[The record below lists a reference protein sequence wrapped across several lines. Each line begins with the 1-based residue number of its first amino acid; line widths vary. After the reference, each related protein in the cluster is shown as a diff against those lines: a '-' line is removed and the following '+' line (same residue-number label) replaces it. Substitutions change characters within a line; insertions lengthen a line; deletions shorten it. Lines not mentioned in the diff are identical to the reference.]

1 MIFSSLSLPDFS
13 PIKPSQLLDFS
24 NSLGEQESL
33 LPPHIQITNYI
44 KPRTFEEISKDI
56 ENNQIDKISN
66 LEWIYLVY
74 FKSDD
79 LKLCQ
84 LIWNIA
90 KEKGWLKNRLIWNLV
105 LYYGNEDNNKKRII
119 SESLVNSFSVDVL
132 DKVDYQDLVTIKIIE
147 SLKKAP
153 ADLAK
158 LSLTYKKTPKNLLK
172 TYQLPYWI
180 KKAEDALTTVAEV
193 FVSSRD
199 LQYETWLLN
208 CLEEMLSEDQIKAT
222 DYLLTNI
229 SSEIAETLPNLVEWV
244 KLNFKPKNSYSKWH
258 QLSGEAKEAL
268 RKWIGAVNYKDFE
281 NIVELLLEKNH
292 ELNIPDWQKNQ
303 LRARKKFWENYSD
316 SFERI
321 RILLPQRSIN
331 ALGQYLPENVDRLIE
346 DDSDTEVC
354 IFDFGDW
361 FIVEFFR
368 GEGSET
374 RLFNSSQN
382 PDLEQKLFGSSE
394 VSVKHLR
401 CFKPREIHDHVFC
414 WQTYCEKWLKLSN
427 ILPNAGT
434 VFFKGLPY
442 EYGRYGS
449 DGLPTPSYEDQQKRN
464 HRLDQWKN
472 KIIEIESEAEEYVI
486 TVLFDL
492 GSL

>member
-13 PIKPSQLLDFS
+13 PLKPSELLDFS
-24 NSLGEQESL
+24 KSLGKQKP
-33 LPPHIQITNYI
+33 LPPIPIPSPNYI
-44 KPRTFEEISKDI
+44 KPRTVEEILKDI
-56 ENNQIDKISN
+56 ETNKIDNITN

-74 FKSDD
+74 FKSDNN
-79 LKLCQ
+79 LEICQ

-90 KEKGWLKNRLIWNLV
+90 KEKTWLKHRLIWNLV
-105 LYYGNEDNNKKRII
+105 LYYGNESNNRKRII
-119 SESLVNSFSVDVL
+119 SESLVNSFSVDFL
-132 DKVDYQDLVTIKIIE
+132 DKVDYQDLVLIKIIE

-158 LSLTYKKTPKNLLK
+158 LSLTYKKTPKDLLR
-172 TYQLPYWI
+172 TYQLPHWI

-193 FVSSRD
+193 FVTSRD

-208 CLEEMLSEDQIKAT
+208 CLEEILSEDQIKAT

-229 SSEIAETLPNLVEWV
+229 SAEIAGDLPNLVEWV
-244 KLNFKPKNSYSKWH
+244 KLNFKPKNSNSKWH
-258 QLSGEAKEAL
+258 QLSRKAKEAL

-281 NIVELLLEKNH
+281 NIVELLLERND
-292 ELNIPDWQKNQ
+292 ELNIPEWEKNQ
-303 LRARKKFWENYSD
+303 LRKRKDFWANYSD
-316 SFERI
+316 CFERI
-321 RILLPQRSIN
+321 RILLPQKSIN
-331 ALGQYLPENVDRLIE
+331 ALGQYLPENVDLLIE
-346 DDSDTEVC
+346 DGSDTEVC

-374 RLFNSSQN
+374 RLFNRSQN
-382 PDLEQKLFGSSE
+382 PDLEQKLFGSSQ

-401 CFKPREIHDHVFC
+401 CLKPREIHDHVFC

-427 ILPNAGT
+427 ILPNEGT
-434 VFFKGLPY
+434 VFFKGLPR

-449 DGLPTPSYEDQQKRN
+449 DGLPLPSDQKQRERN
-464 HRLDQWKN
+464 YNLEKWEN
-472 KIIEIESEAEEYVI
+472 KIRKIESEAEEYVRQQ
-486 TVLFDL
+486 
-492 GSL
+492 GWQC